1 MQHSLQDR
9 SRNRLYTIALFRRVG
24 LVEQIAKIAFNN
36 STLNEVDPASNLAA
50 TILQQHFGIH
60 IGRVEGGGNIRGVGR
75 RNEENEEDIVGQN
88 VVNLRCIYEESVELA
103 SAASTSRNVNQNSSE
118 ERKSILVR
126 IKRMD
131 ETCDKK

>member
-1 MQHSLQDR
+1 M
-9 SRNRLYTIALFRRVG
+9 
-24 LVEQIAKIAFNN
+24 
-36 STLNEVDPASNLAA
+36 AA

-60 IGRVEGGGNIRGVGR
+60 IGRAEGGGNIRGVGR

-88 VVNLRCIYEESVELA
+88 VVNLRCVYEESVELA

>member
-1 MQHSLQDR
+1 M
-9 SRNRLYTIALFRRVG
+9 
-24 LVEQIAKIAFNN
+24 
-36 STLNEVDPASNLAA
+36 AA

-60 IGRVEGGGNIRGVGR
+60 IGRAEGGGNIRGVGR
-75 RNEENEEDIVGQN
+75 RNEENEEDIAGQN
-88 VVNLRCIYEESVELA
+88 VRCVYEESVEFA
-103 SAASTSRNVNQNSSE
+103 SAASTSRKVNQNSSE